1 MDQKELIITLIKD
14 HLVNTR
20 LIQGLQSLGFYSD
33 SYHLHLS
40 DLIFKLIGIGDEQ
53 EELFEVYLNWCTKIS
68 QTEVFKDAKLLEH
81 YAEEIYAVLLG
92 EAKNPV

>member
-20 LIQGLQSLGFYSD
+20 LIQGLHSLGFYSED
-33 SYHLHLS
+33 YHLHLS
-40 DLIFKLIGIGDEQ
+40 DLIFKLIGISDEQ

-68 QTEVFKDAKLLEH
+68 QTEIFKNEKLLEE
-81 YAEEIYAVLLG
+81 YANEIYQVLKG
-92 EAKNPV
+92 EAK

>member
-33 SYHLHLS
+33 SYHLHLG
-40 DLIFKLIGIGDEQ
+40 DLIFKLIGISDEQ
-53 EELFEVYLNWCTKIS
+53 EELFEVYLNWCTKTS
-68 QTEVFKDAKLLEH
+68 QTQIFRDPALMQD
-81 YAEEIYAVLLG
+81 YAEEIYAVLLS
-92 EAKNPV
+92 EAGN